1 MGLAFLQI
9 TVCRAVCG
17 SDLLGEELEADI
29 ITQGP
34 AFVYILAPSYCKIF
48 HFTGIILGPGSRML
62 FIERVKEEDEGLY
75 QCIASNL
82 KGSVESAAYITVQG
96 KAPHSMGRATLPE

>member
-1 MGLAFLQI
+1 MHLAFLRI
-9 TVCRAVCG
+9 TLCRAICG
-17 SDLLGEELEADI
+17 SDLVREELEADI

-34 AFVYILAPSYCKIF
+34 VFVYILAPSHCKIF

-75 QCIASNL
+75 QCIATNL
-82 KGSVESAAYITVQG
+82 KGSVESAAYVTVQG
-96 KAPHSMGRATLPE
+96 KAPH